1 VRRLLVPA
9 AVLFAL
15 SAHAALAAP
24 PAVTVQA
31 APALGAAP
39 LTTTLT
45 AAGDAVSYRWELPG
59 GATASG
65 PQVTT
70 AFQAGRWVVAVVGT
84 SATGEVTRA
93 TVAVT
98 AVSLSIASPRVVTY
112 RARAFLTGRIVPALP
127 GSRLDVQRDGHAAGH
142 GVVHAGGRFRIGI
155 RPRVPGSYTVAF
167 GGAVSNAAPVAV
179 RPRITLGVVGPPVL
193 GARLMARASV
203 HPAAAGPLTIS
214 IYRRAR
220 LVARGR
226 SSVRLATDRPGAF
239 RIVAAV
245 QPRPGFVRG
254 SAIADAVVRVPDLGW
269 GSTGG
274 SVLELDRRLVALGYA
289 LEGVNSTFG
298 YDDYEAVLAFQKL
311 NGLPRSGRVDARFW
325 ALLDR
330 ARRPRARYGGDHIEV
345 DKTRQVLFL
354 VRDGRVVLIA
364 PVSTGATGNT
374 PSGRFRV
381 YRKVVGWDWVLWY
394 PMYFLRGFAI
404 HGYPDVPAYPASHG
418 CVRIPMWL
426 APRLFSVNGY
436 GTTIYVYY

>member
-1 VRRLLVPA
+1 VRRLLVPV
-9 AVLFAL
+9 AVFFAL
-15 SAHAALAAP
+15 PMHAGLAAP
-24 PAVTVQA
+24 PAVTVA
-31 APALGAAP
+31 ATPALGAAP

-65 PQVTT
+65 PRVTVT
-70 AFQAGRWVVAVVGT
+70 FQAGRWVAGVVGT
-84 SATGEVTRA
+84 SATGEETRA

-98 AVSLSIASPRVVTY
+98 AVSLSLAGPRVVTY

-127 GSRLDVQRDGHAAGH
+127 GSRLDVQRDRHAAGH
-142 GVVHAGGRFRIGI
+142 GVVHAGGHFRIGI
-155 RPRVPGSYTVAF
+155 RPRVPGAYTVAF
-167 GGAVSNAAPVAV
+167 AGAVSNAVPIVV
-179 RPRITLGVVGPPVL
+179 RPRITVDLVGSPVVGAQL
-193 GARLMARASV
+193 TARAQV
-203 HPAAAGPLTIS
+203 HPAAAGQLTIS
-214 IYRRAR
+214 VYGRAR
-220 LVARGR
+220 LVARGH
-226 SSVRLATDRPGAF
+226 SSVRLATGRPGAY

-245 QPRPGFVRG
+245 EPRPGFV
-254 SAIADAVVRVPDLGW
+254 SASALADAVVRVPDLGW

-274 SVLELDRRLVALGYA
+274 SVIELDRLLAALGYA

-311 NGLPRSGRVDARFW
+311 YGLPRTGRVDSRFW

-330 ARRPRARYGGDHIEV
+330 AQHPRARYGGDHIEV

-374 PSGRFRV
+374 PTGRFRV

-394 PMYFLRGFAI
+394 PLYFLRGFAI

>member
-1 VRRLLVPA
+1 MRRLLVPV

-15 SAHAALAAP
+15 PVHTALAAP
-24 PAVTVQA
+24 PAVAVQA

-45 AAGDAVSYRWELPG
+45 AAGDAVWYRWELPG

-65 PQVTT
+65 PQVAAT
-70 AFQAGRWVVAVVGT
+70 FQAGRWVVGVVGT
-84 SATGEVTRA
+84 SATGEETRA
-93 TVAVT
+93 TVTVT
-98 AVSLSIASPRVVTY
+98 AVSLSVAAPRVVTY

-127 GSRLDVQRDGHAAGH
+127 GARLGVRRDARAAGH
-142 GVVHAGGRFRIGI
+142 GVVHAGGRLRIGI

-167 GGAVSNAAPVAV
+167 GGAVSNAVPVAV
-179 RPRITLGVVGPPVL
+179 RPRVTIDVVGPPVV
-193 GARLMARASV
+193 GARLTARTSV
-203 HPAAAGPLTIS
+203 QPAAAGRLTTS
-214 IYRRAR
+214 VYRRAQ
-220 LVARGR
+220 LVARGH
-226 SSVRLATDRPGAF
+226 SSVRLATGRPGAF

-245 QPRPGFVRG
+245 EPRPGFVRG
-254 SAIADAVVRVPDLGW
+254 SAIADAVVHVPDLGW

-274 SVLELDRRLVALGYA
+274 SVRELARRLAALGYA
-289 LEGVNSTFG
+289 LEGADSTFG

-311 NGLPRSGRVDARFW
+311 HGLPRSGRVDARFW

-330 ARRPRARYGGDHIEV
+330 ARAPRARYGGDHIEV

-354 VRDGRVVLIA
+354 VRHGRVVLIA

-374 PSGRFRV
+374 PIGRFRV

-404 HGYPDVPAYPASHG
+404 HGYPDVPAYPA
-418 CVRIPMWL
+418 
-426 APRLFSVNGY
+426 
-436 GTTIYVYY
+436 